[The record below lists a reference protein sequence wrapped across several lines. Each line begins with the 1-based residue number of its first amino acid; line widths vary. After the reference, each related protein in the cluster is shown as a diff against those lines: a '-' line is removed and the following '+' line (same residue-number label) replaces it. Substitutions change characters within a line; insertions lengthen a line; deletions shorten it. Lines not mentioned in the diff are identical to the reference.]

1 MGWEPISESEL
12 ASWVEQAYAAM
23 TGSERRQFD
32 EIRIPL
38 RRLFCQRSPMLGPE
52 VLYAVARR
60 GRQYLIFDDVEE
72 DFGIATHS
80 GDEMEVLNSWVLV
93 GELQHALH
101 TLLSGD
107 YGNCVIAPG
116 GYGGD

>member
-1 MGWEPISESEL
+1 MGWKPISATEL
-12 ASWVEQAYAAM
+12 TSWVEQAYAAM
-23 TGSERRQFD
+23 TETERRQFD
-32 EIRIPL
+32 ELRIPL

-60 GRQYLIFDDVEE
+60 ELQYLIFDDVEE

-80 GDEMEVLNSWVLV
+80 GDETEVLNSWVLV
-93 GELQHALH
+93 GGLQYALH

-107 YGNCVIAPG
+107 YGNCVIAPS
-116 GYGGD
+116 GYGD